1 MASALNMNVVQEN
14 QSINVNGDTSNII
27 EGIRLHGNEHEI
39 MEVSEEFICKTS
51 SPPTE
56 ERLLSNLENQAS
68 HQYQR
73 QTSSPSFSPHL
84 TQKISKSGKKSG

>member
-1 MASALNMNVVQEN
+1 MKVVQEN

-27 EGIRLHGNEHEI
+27 EGINEHDIEHEI
-39 MEVSEEFICKTS
+39 MEVSEELICKNS
-51 SPPTE
+51 LPPTE
-56 ERLLSNLENQAS
+56 ERLLSNLENQVS